1 MKYKV
6 YGSVYMYVCACVCVE
21 EELSTKKFKQAAH
34 SWLPA
39 PRFFYFTKLNLS
51 GSFANTHTQVHSGT
65 LTHAER
71 CCNDAAAAL
80 RLH

>member
-6 YGSVYMYVCACVCVE
+6 YGSVYRYVCVCVCVE
-21 EELSTKKFKQAAH
+21 GELSTKKFKQAAH

-39 PRFFYFTKLNLS
+39 PRFLLLYEIKS
-51 GSFANTHTQVHSGT
+51 ERKHRKHTHRYTQAH
-65 LTHAER
+65 THAER